1 MDKITCGNISFTE
14 ECISEL
20 DGLLEIVSIPKK
32 DITSLS
38 IHYGRSVEKPVLQFA
53 GGIIICLLGFV
64 IGVWPLTEVLFNPE
78 AVVRPNALKLFALA
92 SPLLFV
98 GVAVILP
105 IFRKCHYVYVR
116 TYSDKRKLPINGC
129 STSEVINAGRSLGYS
144 IFEQQAL

>member
-32 DITSLS
+32 DITSIS
-38 IHYGRSVEKPVLQFA
+38 IHYGRSVEKPVLQFV
-53 GGIIICLLGFV
+53 GGVIMCLLAFV
-64 IGVWPLTEVLFNPE
+64 IGVWPVINIFFNYGT
-78 AVVRPNALKLFALA
+78 VGSYGSLKLFALA
-92 SPLLFV
+92 SPLLFI
-98 GVAVILP
+98 GVAVIWP

-129 STSEVINAGRSLGYS
+129 CTSEVINAGRSLGYS
-144 IFEQQAL
+144 IFEQQEL